1 MISNFFPL
9 RSVYLV
15 IIPAIDIKDGKCVR
29 LAQGD
34 FDRVTL
40 YADNPVEMALTW
52 AQKGAELIHV
62 VDLDGSVAGL
72 PRNAEIILDIV
83 KKISIPIQVGGGI
96 RDMETIEFY
105 LKNNVSSVI
114 LGTAAVHDKELVR
127 AAGKKHPGKIILGI
141 DALEG
146 NLGTSGWTQ
155 WTPRTAQDPVDLARS
170 YENCGIKA
178 IVYTDI
184 KRDGMETGV
193 NIEATKALAMAI
205 SIPVIASGGVATIA
219 DVEKLLA
226 VKGCDINGVII
237 GRALYTGAI
246 SLEEA
251 IDKCRKAS

>member
-1 MISNFFPL
+1 MF
-9 RSVYLV
+9 
-15 IIPAIDIKDGKCVR
+15 IIPAIDIKNGQCVR

-34 FDRVTL
+34 FDRVTV
-40 YADNPVEMALTW
+40 YANNPIDVALAW
-52 AQKGAELIHV
+52 AQKGAQLIHI

-72 PRNAEIILDIV
+72 PRNAGIILDIV
-83 KKISIPIQVGGGI
+83 KKVNVPIQVGGGI
-96 RDMETIEFY
+96 RNMETIDYY
-105 LKNNVSSVI
+105 LENGVVSVI
-114 LGTAAVHDKELVR
+114 LGTAALQDEELVR
-127 AAGKKHPGKIILGI
+127 AAGKKHAGKIILGI
-141 DALEG
+141 DALDG
-146 NLGTSGWTQ
+146 QVAIQGWTRKTQ
-155 WTPRTAQDPVDLARS
+155 QSAVELAVR

-193 NIEATKALAMAI
+193 NIEATKALAMAV

-226 VKGCDINGVII
+226 VKDCDISGVII